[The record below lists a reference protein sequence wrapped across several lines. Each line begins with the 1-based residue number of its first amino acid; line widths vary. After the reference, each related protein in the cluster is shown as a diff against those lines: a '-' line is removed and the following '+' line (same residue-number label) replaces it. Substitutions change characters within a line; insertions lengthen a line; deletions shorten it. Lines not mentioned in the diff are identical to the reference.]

1 VVEGWDGFWLR
12 FTEQNWTGRPRVKGA
27 VGLACKNSKPRH
39 ATAGPPSMFN
49 LLSFSVSGNYAD
61 ISAAQIRTSSSTA
74 SFLSITSHV
83 LRISNFDVQSA
94 IPYHII

>member
-1 VVEGWDGFWLR
+1 MGWILASVHRTKLDRQTKSEGCSW
-12 FTEQNWTGRPRVKGA
+12 
-27 VGLACKNSKPRH
+27 ACLQNSKPRH

-74 SFLSITSHV
+74 SFLSIASHV
-83 LRISNFDVQSA
+83 LRISNFDVQST